1 MSRDNLFTKKLKKQI
16 LSINQS
22 IESYFNKLNYFK
34 SNYKKILLSK
44 NNRVF
49 LGIGVVVILTLSY
62 FLVPTFYDKNLIQ
75 EELKNQISNKYGI
88 DIKFNKKVKYRVLP
102 KPHFFSDDLL
112 VFQNKRKI
120 AVSNNFK
127 IFISINNFFSLDK
140 IKTKDLIFNK
150 TDFNIKKDDTSFF
163 TKLLKTEP
171 NENKII
177 IKDSNIFF
185 RNLDDEVLF
194 INKIKKSKFF
204 YDAKN
209 LKNIL
214 SSNNE
219 IFNIPFKIIIKNDK
233 FNKQLSTK
241 FTSKKI
247 RLSLINDIDYKKIV
261 KTGLMEIIFINKDT
275 SLSYEIKKNSLEF
288 ISDERKNEY
297 KGNID
302 FKPFYLNS
310 SFNYDGLS
318 LKNLF
323 NNDSIL
329 FEIINSEILKNKNL
343 SANIALNIKD
353 IINIDELNNLILKIG
368 IEEGIINLSNS
379 NVLWKNDLKI
389 TLKESLINYHNNEIN
404 INGKIIVDIKNLDN
418 FYRSFQVKKTNRK
431 KIKEIQFDFVYNL
444 NQQNISFDNIKI
456 DKSSN
461 TKLEKYVEDFN
472 LKEKKIFNKITFKNF
487 VSNFFG
493 AYSG

>member
-1 MSRDNLFTKKLKKQI
+1 MSRDNLFIKKLKKQI

-49 LGIGVVVILTLSY
+49 LGIGAVVILTLSY
-62 FLVPTFYDKNLIQ
+62 FLVPTFYDKNIIQ

-127 IFISINNFFSLDK
+127 IFISTNNFFSLDK
-140 IKTKDLIFNK
+140 IKTKNLIFHK
-150 TDFNIKKDDTSFF
+150 TDFNIKKDDIDFF

-177 IKDSNIFF
+177 IKNSNIFF
-185 RNLDDEVLF
+185 RNSDDEVLF

-209 LKNIL
+209 LKNVL

-247 RLSLINDIDYKKIV
+247 RLSLINDIDYKKVV
-261 KTGLMEIIFINKDT
+261 KTGLIEIIFINKDT
-275 SLSYEIKKNSLEF
+275 SLSYEIKKKF
-288 ISDERKNEY
+288 IR
-297 KGNID
+297 
-302 FKPFYLNS
+302 
-310 SFNYDGLS
+310 
-318 LKNLF
+318 
-323 NNDSIL
+323 
-329 FEIINSEILKNKNL
+329 
-343 SANIALNIKD
+343 
-353 IINIDELNNLILKIG
+353 
-368 IEEGIINLSNS
+368 
-379 NVLWKNDLKI
+379 
-389 TLKESLINYHNNEIN
+389 
-404 INGKIIVDIKNLDN
+404 
-418 FYRSFQVKKTNRK
+418 
-431 KIKEIQFDFVYNL
+431 VY
-444 NQQNISFDNIKI
+444 F
-456 DKSSN
+456 
-461 TKLEKYVEDFN
+461 
-472 LKEKKIFNKITFKNF
+472 
-487 VSNFFG
+487 
-493 AYSG
+493 